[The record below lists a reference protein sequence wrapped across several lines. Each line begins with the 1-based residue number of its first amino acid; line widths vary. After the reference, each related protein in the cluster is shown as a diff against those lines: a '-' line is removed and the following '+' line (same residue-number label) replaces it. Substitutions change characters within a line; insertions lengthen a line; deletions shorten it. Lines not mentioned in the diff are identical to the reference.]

1 MDKGGGGLV
10 RCCIWWCEGG
20 PMGRELQAEEGLLL
34 RDIMSDVQP
43 VAERGSGPGVLLP
56 ENRKEY

>member
-1 MDKGGGGLV
+1 
-10 RCCIWWCEGG
+10 
-20 PMGRELQAEEGLLL
+20 MGRELQAEEGLLL

-56 ENRKEY
+56 ENRKEC